1 MPMGV
6 YRWWMDVGI
15 HPLRLVIV
23 NVSVRRLQKAPDLGL
38 PFLPDSVGVARH

>member
-6 YRWWMDVGI
+6 YGWRVDVGI

-23 NVSVRRLQKAPDLGL
+23 NVSVGRLQKAPDLRL
-38 PFLPDSVGVARH
+38 PFLPDSVRVARH

>member
-1 MPMGV
+1 MGV
-6 YRWWMDVGI
+6 YRWRMDVGI